1 MIQKKPTKTLF
12 KRSSRSGLKQTVCVW
27 EPDLT
32 SIQPDYRAGSGGLSL
47 NSFST
52 QMCFAFWDVAD

>member
-1 MIQKKPTKTLF
+1 MSDDQKKLTKTLF

-32 SIQPDYRAGSGGLSL
+32 SIQPDYRAGSGGLS
-47 NSFST
+47 
-52 QMCFAFWDVAD
+52 